1 MSNVAHITA
10 HQIDPLSELQK
21 RFGLADLAGELRV
34 ADRQQIADV
43 LAGHHSGEVYF
54 YKVADATKLM
64 ARFLEAL
71 AAPSKPKQ
79 VIEAF
84 WVSPATH
91 VYDAVAFS
99 PLSQPA
105 TTLNYWVPCPVVPA
119 QGDWSIIRLF
129 LLVVLCNGNRAL
141 FDYLLRYIAH
151 MLQRPEEKPGVM
163 LVFLGGQGTG
173 KGTFFV
179 LLRRLW
185 PRTTLQVS
193 DVDHVVGQFNAALE
207 RNYAICMD
215 EALFAGDRK
224 ARDRLKSLVTELHI
238 TIEQKHQPRRS
249 IESFQRIVAAS
260 NHDHFANVE
269 ADDRRFVFFRVSD
282 KHQEDLAYFAALH
295 AAIDDPAVI
304 SAMVHDLLAIDLSG
318 FNVRERPKTAEH
330 TKQKLKSLQGFDRYW
345 HEVLQ
350 AGDFYVGD
358 PSMIAKAWDQPCFIS
373 TSDLRSGCQQ
383 FHRSVR
389 QFQTL
394 QAQDIHASLQ
404 KLCPDARRDRTTS
417 ILGKQVRGYQLPAL
431 SVARETFAAAIG
443 GHVDWSFDDDG
454 AADAS

>member
-1 MSNVAHITA
+1 MASQTNVIPL
-10 HQIDPLSELQK
+10 IDPLHELQK
-21 RFGLADLAGELRV
+21 AYCLVKLSGELRV
-34 ADRQQIADV
+34 ADRQQIAEV
-43 LAGHHSGEVYF
+43 LAGRQSGHVDF
-54 YKVADATKLM
+54 YKAADATKLM

-193 DVDHVVGQFNAALE
+193 DVDYVVGQFNAALE
-207 RNYAICMD
+207 RNYVICMD

-224 ARDRLKSLVTELHI
+224 ARDRLKSLVTDSPI
-238 TIEQKHQPRRS
+238 TIEQKYQPRRS
-249 IESFQRIVAAS
+249 IESFHRFVAAS

-282 KHQEDLAYFAALH
+282 KHQEDLVYFAALH
-295 AAIDDPAVI
+295 AALDDPAVI
-304 SAMVHDLLAIDLSG
+304 SAMVHDLLVLDLSG

-350 AGDFYVGD
+350 AGDFCVGD
-358 PSMIAKAWDQPCFIS
+358 PSGFTKVWDQPCFIS
-373 TSDLRSGCQQ
+373 TSDLRAGCQN
-383 FHRSVR
+383 FHKSVR

-394 QAQDIHASLQ
+394 QEQDIHASLE

-417 ILGKQVRGYQLPAL
+417 PHGKQVRGFQLPEL
-431 SVARETFAAAIG
+431 SVARGTFAAAIG
-443 GHVDWSFDDDG
+443 GKVDWHFGDDEARDG
-454 AADAS
+454 Q

>member
-10 HQIDPLSELQK
+10 HQIDPLSEVQK
-21 RFGLADLAGELRV
+21 RFCFVDLAGELRV

-43 LAGHHSGEVYF
+43 LAGHRFGEVYF

-105 TTLNYWVPCPVVPA
+105 TTLNYWVPCPVVPT
-119 QGDWSIIRLF
+119 QGDWSIIQEF
-129 LLVVLCNGNRAL
+129 LLCILCNGNRRL
-141 FDYLLRYIAH
+141 YNYLLRYIAH

-207 RNYAICMD
+207 RNYVICMD

-224 ARDRLKSLVTELHI
+224 GRDRLKSVVTELHI

-249 IESFQRIVAAS
+249 IESFQRIIAAS
-260 NHDHFANVE
+260 NHDHFANIE

-318 FNVRERPKTAEH
+318 FNVRERPKTEEH
-330 TKQKLKSLQGFDRYW
+330 TKQKLQSLQGFDRYW
-345 HEVLQ
+345 FEVLQ
-350 AGDFYVGD
+350 SGNFNPGSGCSPCD
-358 PSMIAKAWDQPCFIS
+358 PWDGPVFVS
-373 TSDLRSGCQQ
+373 TSTLQRGWQDYGKG
-383 FHRSVR
+383 VR
-389 QFQTL
+389 QFAPQ
-394 QAQDIHASLQ
+394 QERDIHQAM
-404 KLCPDARRDRTTS
+404 KRLCPAAKKDRQ
-417 ILGKQVRGYQLPAL
+417 QVHSRQERGYQLPAL
-431 SVARETFAAAIG
+431 SVARGTFAAAIG
-443 GHVDWSFDDDG
+443 SHVVWSFDDDG
-454 AADAS
+454 AADGS